1 MNKQER
7 NARRELIWPGG
18 WHTDKGVSH
27 AGCGHPPRT
36 AADWPRH
43 STHLEGSIY
52 VTIEFKLGGI
62 VGKNGMRRRPT
73 QNIHDFINYLHI

>member
-1 MNKQER
+1 M
-7 NARRELIWPGG
+7 PGVNWFG
-18 WHTDKGVSH
+18 LEADTQTKVCRTQAAVTLHVLLQTD
-27 AGCGHPPRT
+27 P
-36 AADWPRH
+36 WH

-62 VGKNGMRRRPT
+62 MGKNGMRRRPT